1 MIGSIYNVGFGNG
14 YTNYNNS
21 NYLATNNLKKY
32 DKSNQQQT
40 LTGDSFENSQTV
52 KPETKSNLKKYGLIA
67 GGAVA
72 LLAATVLGHN
82 ALKTMKHNSL
92 IREIESKFDALSL
105 DLPKVQDT
113 FKKVFRRDD
122 LTVEQTKELLTKY
135 KGLELLRIDKN
146 VSREDYAKA
155 VMEVAS
161 EGYDLEHG
169 NIKLVFDSMKN
180 TKADGYW
187 NPANSEV
194 ILYDKSSKESFFC
207 LIHHELR
214 HAKQT
219 QTVLENM
226 DSGKKIEYLKDCVYN
241 SMVNDGSWTKGRTLW
256 EKEVWTP
263 EFAEDITDTVCS
275 RVLGPGLAR
284 KNVVKTPENIEYAKR
299 MYEAQLNYVQMD
311 KDFAKYWANDREV
324 DARAAET
331 AMNKLFGVYDKKV
344 SYYAKQDAKYL
355 KKD

>member
-21 NYLATNNLKKY
+21 NYLVTNNLKKY

-40 LTGDSFENSQTV
+40 LTGDSFENSQTI

-67 GGAVA
+67 GGALA
-72 LLAATVLGHN
+72 LLTAAVLGHN

-92 IREIESKFDALSL
+92 IKKIESKFDALSL

-155 VMEVAS
+155 VMKVAS
-161 EGYDLEHG
+161 EGYDLEHA
-169 NIKLVFDSMKN
+169 NINLVIKPMKN
-180 TKADGYW
+180 TKAGGYW
-187 NPANSEV
+187 CVAQNSV
-194 ILYDKSSKESFFC
+194 ILSDKYSKEYLFEG
-207 LIHHELR
+207 IHHELR
-214 HAKQT
+214 HAKQS
-219 QTVLENM
+219 QAVSENL
-226 DSGKKIEYLKDCVYN
+226 DFNKRVAYLKDRGYN
-241 SMVNDGSWTKGRTLW
+241 SFVEMGSAPKDRTLW
-256 EKEVWTP
+256 EKEIWTP
-263 EFAEDITDTVCS
+263 EFTKEIVDSVGE
-275 RVLGPGLAR
+275 RLAR
-284 KNVVKTPENIEYAKR
+284 KNVVKTPENIEFAEK
-299 MYEAQLNYVQMD
+299 MADAEKNYVDID
-311 KDFAKYWANDREV
+311 KDFAKYWANDKEV

-331 AMNKLFGVYDKKV
+331 AMNKLFGLNDKTI

>member
-21 NYLATNNLKKY
+21 NYLVTNNLKKC

-67 GGAVA
+67 GGALA
-72 LLAATVLGHN
+72 LLTAAVLGHN

-92 IREIESKFDALSL
+92 IKEIESKFDALSL

-146 VSREDYAKA
+146 MSREDYAKA
-155 VMEVAS
+155 VMKVAS
-161 EGYDLEHG
+161 EGYDLEHA
-169 NIKLVFDSMKN
+169 NINLVIKPLKD
-180 TKADGYW
+180 TKAGGYW
-187 NPANSEV
+187 DVLQNSVV
-194 ILYDKSSKESFFC
+194 IGDKSSKEYFFAC
-207 LIHHELR
+207 IHHELR
-214 HAKQT
+214 HAKQS
-219 QTVLENM
+219 QAVIENLDVNKKLEYIKN
-226 DSGKKIEYLKDCVYN
+226 KAYN
-241 SMVNDGSWTKGRTLW
+241 SLVEGGFAPKDKTLW

-263 EFAEDITDTVCS
+263 EFTKDIVDCIGG
-275 RVLGPGLAR
+275 RLAR
-284 KNVVKTPENIEYAKR
+284 KNVVKTPENIEYAER
-299 MYEAQLNYVQMD
+299 MFDAEKNHVDID
-311 KDFAKYWANDREV
+311 KDFAKYWTNPKEV

-331 AMNKLFGVYDKKV
+331 SMNKLFGLNDKTV

>member
-21 NYLATNNLKKY
+21 NYLVTNNLKKY
-32 DKSNQQQT
+32 DKSNSQQT

-67 GGAVA
+67 GGALA
-72 LLAATVLGHN
+72 LLTAAVLGHN

-105 DLPKVQDT
+105 DLPKIQDT

-155 VMEVAS
+155 VMKVAS
-161 EGYDLEHG
+161 EGYDLEHA
-169 NIKLVFDSMKN
+169 NINLVIKPMKN
-180 TKADGYW
+180 TKAGGYW
-187 NPANSEV
+187 SVIDNSVV
-194 ILYDKSSKESFFC
+194 IGDKSSKEYFFEC
-207 LIHHELR
+207 IHHELR

-219 QTVLENM
+219 QNVLENM
-226 DSGKKIEYLKDCVYN
+226 DVNKRIEYIKNKVYN
-241 SMVNDGSWTKGRTLW
+241 SLVDSGIAPKDKTLF

-263 EFAEDITDTVCS
+263 EFTKDIIDSTGG
-275 RVLGPGLAR
+275 RLAR
-284 KNVVKTPENIEYAKR
+284 KNVVKTPENIEYAER
-299 MYEAQLNYVQMD
+299 MFDAEKNHVDID
-311 KDFAKYWANDREV
+311 KDFAKYWVNDREV

-331 AMNKLFGVYDKKV
+331 AMNKLFGLNDKTI